1 MAKSNIIKQLV
12 NNEITTKQA
21 LERMLILAKDI
32 KDKNLEKWIKNE
44 IQGYE
49 KGDTIPKYRKI
60 PICYVGTYRKQ
71 SIVAFNIVSRLHKN
85 AMLPTFFLDDMSQ
98 KERDEFSHKFV
109 DISIEMLE
117 QIIKDKEEVAEVL
130 SPKHFQAFQYKT
142 NVEVLSAKKVFDRI
156 YLSKIVEKVRVK
168 VLDILTEL
176 EKEFGCL
183 DDLDIDINS
192 KSKKEQQI
200 IYNTIK
206 VIILDNHTENNIKIG
221 DNNEILDS
229 TIANMKN

>member
-1 MAKSNIIKQLV
+1 MAKSKIIKQLV

-32 KDKNLEKWIKNE
+32 KDKNLEKWIKSE
-44 IQGYE
+44 IQGYGKNE
-49 KGDTIPKYRKI
+49 VIPKYRKI
-60 PICYVGTYRKQ
+60 PICYVGTYRTQ
-71 SIVAFNIVSRLHKN
+71 SVMGLSIVGGVHKN
-85 AMLPTFFLDDMSQ
+85 AMLPTLFLDNKSQ
-98 KERDEFSHKFV
+98 KEKDEFFNKFI

-130 SPKHFQAFQYKT
+130 NPKLFQIFQYKT
-142 NVEVLSAKKVFDRI
+142 NIEVLSAKKVFDRI

-168 VLDILTEL
+168 ILDILVEL

-183 DDLDIDINS
+183 DDLDIDIEN
-192 KSKKEQQI
+192 KGKKEKQE
-200 IYNTIK
+200 IYNIIK
-206 VIILDNHTENNIKIG
+206 VIIQDNHIENNIEIG

-229 TIANMKN
+229 TITNKNC